1 MNPAKNTPFFNQR
14 KQDKNQNKC
23 QLLAL
28 RVLNSYATEENSIG
42 LAIKVHSSL
51 IRVTIDLLKPDLI
64 M

>member
-1 MNPAKNTPFFNQR
+1 MKPGKNTPFFNQR
-14 KQDKNQNKC
+14 KHDKNQNKY
-23 QLLAL
+23 QMLAFP
-28 RVLNSYATEENSIG
+28 RVENSIG